1 MHYKKMD
8 LLKDLLARYYSFKHR
23 TSKLK
28 TISVEIDQFRSEG
41 EVSLFSLVGLL
52 LLLLSLTWEGEAAGK
67 LRLLSW

>member
-1 MHYKKMD
+1 MHYKNMD
-8 LLKDLLARYYSFKHR
+8 LLKDLLARHYSFKHR